1 MKKQP
6 ALSAAHCQVLQQP
19 FYQFAQMKQ
28 FAPDSI
34 EGVKAQYRSAWTDWR
49 DFVLAVQAALAAQ
62 GIVFAAPHIE
72 RWCNGWQVRAHF
84 FAFFKLPGFERDAP
98 ILSLILNRQRFTV
111 SLDWHAYK
119 AAQSHISLAQYH
131 QWLDQIG
138 QPQWAGW
145 DLWRGKDSEYAEHK
159 TVAAWQP
166 ARPPFATR
174 RIGGTRHFGVGRG
187 ALDGFAAALPLE
199 LPKLNRVFFVTITPS
214 DYFNTKAACTWLHSK
229 LGLVCAIC
237 APKNAAA
244 SCRLFP

>member
-1 MKKQP
+1 MMKKQP

-19 FYQFAQMKQ
+19 FCQFAQMKQ
-28 FAPDSI
+28 FAPESI

-119 AAQSHISLAQYH
+119 AAQSHISLVQYH
-131 QWLDQIG
+131 QWIYG
-138 QPQWAGW
+138 A
-145 DLWRGKDSEYAEHK
+145 AK
-159 TVAAWQP
+159 TA
-166 ARPPFATR
+166 
-174 RIGGTRHFGVGRG
+174 
-187 ALDGFAAALPLE
+187 
-199 LPKLNRVFFVTITPS
+199 NTP
-214 DYFNTKAACTWLHSK
+214 NTKPLPHGSLHLPNGANCRIFTASA
-229 LGLVCAIC
+229 VIC
-237 APKNAAA
+237 RATNWRNTTLWHGRWRA
-244 SCRLFP
+244 

>member
-84 FAFFKLPGFERDAP
+84 FAFFKYAKHANDAA
-98 ILSLILNRQRFTV
+98 ILSIFLNRRRLTV
-111 SLDWHAYK
+111 SLDWHCYK
-119 AAQSHISLAQYH
+119 AERSTIALPQYN
-131 QWLDQIG
+131 QWLDDLD
-138 QPQWAGW
+138 AGAFGEFDVW
-145 DLWRGKDSEYAEHK
+145 HGSENEYADY
-159 TVAAWQP
+159 APLNRQP
-166 ARPPFATR
+166 ENALALRDADDFFC
-174 RIGGTRHFGVGRG
+174 IGKHVERDD
-187 ALDGFAAALPLE
+187 LDGVASVDWIVTQVQALLPLYE
-199 LPKLNRVFFVTITPS
+199 KCFE
-214 DYFNTKAACTWLHSK
+214 
-229 LGLVCAIC
+229 
-237 APKNAAA
+237 
-244 SCRLFP
+244 

>member
-1 MKKQP
+1 MRHGRIG
-6 ALSAAHCQVLQQP
+6 AIL
-19 FYQFAQMKQ
+19 
-28 FAPDSI
+28 
-34 EGVKAQYRSAWTDWR
+34 
-49 DFVLAVQAALAAQ
+49 
-62 GIVFAAPHIE
+62 FAAPHIE

-138 QPQWAGW
+138 QPQWANW

-166 ARPPFATR
+166 APSEWREPQDFY
-174 RIGGTRHFGVGRG
+174 RIGRHLPRDELAEHDTLAWAVVR
-187 ALDGFAAALPLE
+187 LTDLLPLYR
-199 LPKLNRVFFVTITPS
+199 L
-214 DYFNTKAACTWLHSK
+214 
-229 LGLVCAIC
+229 
-237 APKNAAA
+237 
-244 SCRLFP
+244 SCQN

>member
-34 EGVKAQYRSAWTDWR
+34 EGVKAQYRAAWTDWR

-138 QPQWAGW
+138 QPQWANW

-159 TVAAWQP
+159 TVATWQP
-166 ARPPFATR
+166 A
-174 RIGGTRHFGVGRG
+174 
-187 ALDGFAAALPLE
+187 
-199 LPKLNRVFFVTITPS
+199 PS
-214 DYFNTKAACTWLHSK
+214 
-229 LGLVCAIC
+229 
-237 APKNAAA
+237 
-244 SCRLFP
+244 

>member
-34 EGVKAQYRSAWTDWR
+34 EGVKAQYRAAWMDWR

-98 ILSLILNRQRFTV
+98 ILSLILNRQRF
-111 SLDWHAYK
+111 
-119 AAQSHISLAQYH
+119 
-131 QWLDQIG
+131 
-138 QPQWAGW
+138 
-145 DLWRGKDSEYAEHK
+145 KDSEYAEHD

-166 ARPPFATR
+166 APSEWCEPQDFY
-174 RIGGTRHFGVGRG
+174 RIGRHLPRDELAEHDTLAWTVAR
-187 ALDGFAAALPLE
+187 LTDLLPLYR
-199 LPKLNRVFFVTITPS
+199 L
-214 DYFNTKAACTWLHSK
+214 
-229 LGLVCAIC
+229 
-237 APKNAAA
+237 
-244 SCRLFP
+244 SCQN

>member
-1 MKKQP
+1 MKKQS

-28 FAPDSI
+28 FAPESI
-34 EGVKAQYRSAWTDWR
+34 EGVKAQYRAAWTDWR

-119 AAQSHISLAQYH
+119 AAQSHISRIYRTQNRPRMAACTFRMART
-131 QWLDQIG
+131 
-138 QPQWAGW
+138 AGF
-145 DLWRGKDSEYAEHK
+145 LPY
-159 TVAAWQP
+159 
-166 ARPPFATR
+166 RPPFAAR
-174 RIGGTRHFGVGRG
+174 RIGGTRHFGMGGG
-187 ALDGFAAALPLE
+187 APDGFAAALPPE
-199 LPKLNRVFFVTITPS
+199 LPKLNRAFFVTITPF
-214 DYFNTKAACTWLHSK
+214 DYFNAKAACTWLHSK